1 MQKKTRL
8 LLSVLLLF
16 FGLLCV
22 VAQAQD
28 GIAVET
34 GRPEFIEKMLE
45 KTSEE
50 SRAEVAALLKLDDD
64 QLKRLGDGFAK
75 KYNLN
80 AVRLENKVDPSIL
93 GGVILQ
99 VKDRVIDGSVK
110 NKLKKIRA
118 QIIDEN

>member
-1 MQKKTRL
+1 MVDIIDQFA
-8 LLSVLLLF
+8 VLY
-16 FGLLCV
+16 
-22 VAQAQD
+22 D
-28 GIAVET
+28 DKNKIASGTATTAV
-34 GRPEFIEKMLE
+34 
-45 KTSEE
+45 
-50 SRAEVAALLKLDDD
+50 KLDDD